1 MASRP
6 TEESSGEV
14 LAVDVAMNL
23 DHDARVLTRAS
34 TGARARVLVTGATGF
49 VGSHLMPLLARAGAQ
64 VVGATRDVERARRKQ
79 PTREF
84 VPFDLHR
91 PETVRAAL
99 AGCTHAVYLVHGMG
113 AADQEYERT
122 EREAALTFREAA
134 AAAGIQRIVYLGGM
148 RPAGPPSRH
157 LRSRLATGACLR
169 EGSVSTI
176 ELQATMVIGSG
187 SESFRMV
194 RDLSARLP
202 VMLLP
207 RWLET
212 RTQPIGIADVVFA
225 IVGALR
231 MDGQE
236 SRALPLPGPETLSA
250 RTIIERTAGLL
261 GRRPYTVAVP
271 VVTPWLSTHWIR
283 LVTRTDP
290 QVAAELVEGLR
301 SDILAPDDGFWLA
314 YPGHRRQSFDE
325 AARAALAGEA
335 EELSRAAVLL
345 EEAAE
350 WLTPKSDS
358 AAATS

>member
-1 MASRP
+1 
-6 TEESSGEV
+6 
-14 LAVDVAMNL
+14 MNL
-23 DHDARVLTRAS
+23 DRYSGVPTQIVK
-34 TGARARVLVTGATGF
+34 GPRARVLVTGATGF
-49 VGSHLMPLLARAGAQ
+49 VGSHLMPLLARAGAE
-64 VVGATRDVERARRKQ
+64 VVGGTRDVERARRDH

-84 VPFDLHR
+84 VHFELQR

-113 AADQEYERT
+113 ADDREFERA
-122 EREAALTFREAA
+122 ERDAALIFREAA
-134 AAAGIQRIVYLGGM
+134 AAAGIQRIVYLGAM

-194 RDLSARLP
+194 RDLAARLP
-202 VMLLP
+202 AMLLP
-207 RWLET
+207 RWLES
-212 RTQPIGIADVVFA
+212 RTQPIGIADVVYA
-225 IVGALR
+225 IVRALG
-231 MDGQE
+231 MDGRA
-236 SRALPLPGPETLSA
+236 SRAFPLPGPEMLSA
-250 RTIIERTAGLL
+250 RAIIERTAGLL
-261 GRRPYTVAVP
+261 GRRPYLVTVP

-301 SDILAPDDGFWLA
+301 TDILAPDDGFWLVH
-314 YPGHRRQSFDE
+314 PGHRRQSFDE
-325 AARAALAGEA
+325 AVRAALAGEA

-350 WLTPKSDS
+350 WLTPKSDT